1 MSRTRK
7 LRRKNNASYTTFP
20 IAEQEVLNR
29 LIDLARESPEA
40 SLAYD
45 LHRQGRPLAECLFGA
60 MELAYRELKMRR
72 ETEMYERL
80 ARPDGEGARDARQDA
95 QRAAAC
101 HSPPRPAMNRR
112 SRP

>member
-1 MSRTRK
+1 

-20 IAEQEVLNR
+20 IAAQEVLNR

-45 LHRQGRPLAECLFGA
+45 LHRQGWPLAECLFGA

-80 ARPDGEGARDARQDA
+80 AAGPPPLVLKVDDA
-95 QRAAAC
+95 QTERVSETRTKMRNA
-101 HSPPRPAMNRR
+101 PQPVTVLPAQR
-112 SRP
+112 